1 MAAVLGMRNA
11 SHPAGMKNGLLFP
24 CLMYL
29 FSAHSMRLLLG
40 LFSLQD
46 MTVCA

>member
-11 SHPAGMKNGLLFP
+11 SHPAGIKKGLLLP
-24 CLMYL
+24 CLMRL
-29 FSAHSMRLLLG
+29 FSAHSMRLLLA

-46 MTVCA
+46 MTPCV